1 MCIYIYTCIV
11 CISIS
16 YIYIICILYV
26 NISPPHFLDT
36 PIAQVRPLISPRS
49 ERNPGIAAAHLAKNE
64 EETGKPGNRMN
75 VEQLNIKNGPTQKS
89 LFWETLWYNHDVSQN
104 WGREALFGRHV
115 KAWAS

>member
-1 MCIYIYTCIV
+1 MYKHIIYIYICIYYLHIV
-11 CISIS
+11 CE
-16 YIYIICILYV
+16 YIT
-26 NISPPHFLDT
+26 PHFLDT

-64 EETGKPGNRMN
+64 EETGMN
-75 VEQLNIKNGPTQKS
+75 VEQLNIKNGPTQKC